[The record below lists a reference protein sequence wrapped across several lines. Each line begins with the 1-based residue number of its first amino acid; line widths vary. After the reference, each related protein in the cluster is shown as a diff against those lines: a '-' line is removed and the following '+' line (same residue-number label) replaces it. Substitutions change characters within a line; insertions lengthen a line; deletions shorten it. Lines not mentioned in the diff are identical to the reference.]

1 MRTQRLSTLS
11 RLLAPPPRLVWDMKR
26 STPCETCTTENA
38 QRLCT
43 CFTLYASTA
52 VRFPS
57 VSLPNQNVVD
67 MEHKPSSRPL
77 HSILP
82 SVSTV
87 LPRIPETRATCA
99 LRYRAYIKRTHKQK
113 LDETPSG
120 VLSDDDGTED
130 GLRCGE
136 NGLGWSNFSSKG
148 YVPTGLLGVAGGGG
162 EFSKEYCQQ
171 REPSRVSPLD
181 SRR

>member
-99 LRYRAYIKRTHKQK
+99 RARSDIERTSSERTSKSWTRRLWVFSAMTMEPRTACGVERTDWVGAISAAKATLQ
-113 LDETPSG
+113 PASSG
-120 VLSDDDGTED
+120 SLVVVASFQRNTANNANRPE
-130 GLRCGE
+130 
-136 NGLGWSNFSSKG
+136 
-148 YVPTGLLGVAGGGG
+148 YLL
-162 EFSKEYCQQ
+162 
-171 REPSRVSPLD
+171 
-181 SRR
+181 